1 MTLVFFKENDRSSK
15 GVGFKVTQNK
25 YFNVPRSKRSFSKD
39 MSELKS
45 ELENSKN
52 DNKEKDDKLM
62 EVMKEIDMLKQALS
76 ALKTQRIEV
85 PGLSMLEDFPL
96 SQVSE
101 LSF

>member
-1 MTLVFFKENDRSSK
+1 MHLDTDTNVTTLVFFKENDRSFK

-25 YFNVPRSKRSFSKD
+25 YFNVPRSKRSSSKD

-62 EVMKEIDMLKQALS
+62 EVMK
-76 ALKTQRIEV
+76 
-85 PGLSMLEDFPL
+85 
-96 SQVSE
+96 
-101 LSF
+101 